1 MSRLKARHIFT
12 CTFYLQN
19 IYIMLYFYTQNI
31 PKGGFYMLFL
41 NAEVNTSTMSLEEL
55 IQARNQA
62 QEFVESLNFQIR
74 NRQKAQRRYREPS
87 SKK

>member
-1 MSRLKARHIFT
+1 
-12 CTFYLQN
+12 
-19 IYIMLYFYTQNI
+19 
-31 PKGGFYMLFL
+31 MLFL

>member
-1 MSRLKARHIFT
+1 
-12 CTFYLQN
+12 
-19 IYIMLYFYTQNI
+19 MLYFYTQNI